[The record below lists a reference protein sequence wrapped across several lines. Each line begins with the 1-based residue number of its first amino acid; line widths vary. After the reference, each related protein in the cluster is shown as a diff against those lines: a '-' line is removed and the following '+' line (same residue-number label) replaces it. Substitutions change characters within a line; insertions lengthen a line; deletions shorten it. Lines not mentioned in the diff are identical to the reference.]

1 MSASDGKEAMKLIS
15 PEEARTVVLDQVKA
29 LSACET
35 DILESLGLV
44 LAEDIV
50 ADVDIPPFD
59 NSGMDGFAVKASD
72 TRGASREK
80 PVRLKIAGDQVAGWL
95 SDMVVTPGV
104 AVKITT
110 GAPIPQGAD
119 AIVRVEDTQ
128 ICGEWVCV
136 LQEVEE
142 GQDIRPAGEDI
153 RKGETIIKSNTVIGP
168 PHIGILA
175 SLGRSR
181 VKVLSRPKV
190 AIVCTGDELVEID
203 EPLIRGKIRDSN
215 SYSVAAQVIA
225 CGGIPVRLGIARDTA
240 ESIGAK
246 LGEALYCDAII
257 TTAGV
262 SVGEHDLVK
271 TVLERLGAELKF
283 WRVAQRPGMPLAFWM
298 FQGKPVF
305 GLPGN
310 PGSSMICFEEY
321 VRPTLLKMMGRAK
334 LFRPE
339 VEATLTHE
347 IAKKPGRMHYV
358 RVRVERRDGIYYATS
373 AGSQGSGILKSM
385 ALANGLALIPKDASL
400 IKAGEKVKVHLI
412 DMPED
417 H

>member
-1 MSASDGKEAMKLIS
+1 MELIS
-15 PEEARTVVLDQVKA
+15 PEEAKTIVLGQVKA
-29 LSACET
+29 LPAREMG
-35 DILESLGLV
+35 ILESLGLV
-44 LAEDIV
+44 LAEDII
-50 ADVDIPPFD
+50 ADMNIPPFD
-59 NSGMDGFAVKASD
+59 NSAMDGFAVRACD
-72 TRGASREK
+72 TRDASK
-80 PVRLKIAGDQVAGWL
+80 DNPVRLKVAGEQPAGWS
-95 SDMVVTPGV
+95 SDAIVTPGM

-110 GAPIPQGAD
+110 GSPIPEGAD

-128 ICGEWVCV
+128 ICGEWVYV
-136 LQEVEE
+136 LQEVETR
-142 GQDIRPAGEDI
+142 QDIRPAGEDI
-153 RKGETIIKSNTVIGP
+153 RQGETILKANTVIDP

-181 VKVLSRPKV
+181 VMVLPRPKV
-190 AIVCTGDELVEID
+190 AVLCTGDELIEID
-203 EPLIRGKIRDSN
+203 QPLPPGKIRDSN

-225 CGGIPVRLGIARDTA
+225 CGGIPVRLGIAKDTA
-240 ESIGAK
+240 ESISAK
-246 LGEALYCDAII
+246 LREAFYCDVVI

-271 TVLERLGAELKF
+271 TVLERLGADLKF
-283 WRVAQRPGMPLAFWM
+283 WRVAQRPGMPLAFWV

-321 VRPTLLKMMGRAK
+321 VRPALLKMMGRAK

-347 IAKKPGRMHYV
+347 IVKKPGRMHYV
-358 RVRVERRDGIYYATS
+358 RVRVEHRDGVYYATS
-373 AGSQGSGILKSM
+373 AGPQGSGILKSM
-385 ALANGLALIPKDASL
+385 ALANGLALIPREVSL
-400 IKAGEKVKVHLI
+400 IKAGEKVRVHLI

>member
-1 MSASDGKEAMKLIS
+1 MIS
-15 PEEARTVVLDQVKA
+15 PEEAKTIVLDQVKTLPA
-29 LSACET
+29 YEA

-50 ADVDIPPFD
+50 ADMDIPPFD
-59 NSGMDGFAVKASD
+59 NSAMDGFAVKASE
-72 TRGASREK
+72 TRGASREN
-80 PVRLKIAGDQVAGWL
+80 PVRLKIAGDQAAGWV
-95 SDMVVTPGV
+95 SDAVVTPGV

-110 GAPIPQGAD
+110 GAPIPAGAD

-153 RKGETIIKSNTVIGP
+153 RKGETIIKSNTLIGP

-175 SLGRSR
+175 SLGRGK
-181 VKVLSRPKV
+181 VKVLPRPKV
-190 AIVCTGDELVEID
+190 AILCTGNELVEID
-203 EPLIRGKIRDSN
+203 QPLTQGKIRDSN

-225 CGGIPVRLGIARDTA
+225 CGGIPVRVGIAKDTV
-240 ESIGAK
+240 ESISAK
-246 LGEALYCDAII
+246 LREALHCDVVV

-271 TVLERLGAELKF
+271 MVLERLGAELKF
-283 WRVAQRPGMPLAFWM
+283 WRVAQRPGMPLAFWV
-298 FQGKPVF
+298 FQGKPIF

-358 RVRVERRDGIYYATS
+358 RVRVECRDSVYHATS

-385 ALANGLALIPKDASL
+385 ALANGLALIPKEAAL